1 MIQLSFLPGDSGSQS
16 ILDPKEEKKMKRKG
30 ILKKS
35 LLLLLAIITVLS
47 CSVMV
52 FAAGWNGDGATGGSA
67 SSTAH
72 GAYAILRGQTAESM
86 IVGFRL
92 SGRFNDE

>member
-1 MIQLSFLPGDSGSQS
+1 
-16 ILDPKEEKKMKRKG
+16 MKRKG

-67 SSTAH
+67 SSTAS
-72 GAYAILRGQTAESM
+72 GAYAILRGNTAESM
-86 IVGFRL
+86 IVGFHL
-92 SGRFNDE
+92 SGRFNDD